1 MRRRLLLS
9 AAILALAACE
19 DGARPAASFA
29 GGGFVFNY
37 RIGEAFY
44 GVVISTRGK
53 LPDGAVIQ
61 AQFENPEGGP
71 AIVVKEN
78 FREGQ
83 RKYMLR
89 TPALK
94 GIKKDVP
101 YKVVIE
107 ILDKSG
113 DQVIKR
119 LEKTVKSDIDQS
131 TIPQEPMLIG
141 PGYTLNPN
149 QDVVKIPPR
158 Q

>member
-1 MRRRLLLS
+1 MRNP
-9 AAILALAACE
+9 ILVLGVMLILAACE
-19 DGARPAASFA
+19 DQGKPGASFA

-44 GVVISTRGK
+44 GVVINTERK
-53 LPDGAVIQ
+53 LPEGSIIQGQFEDPAGGAVI
-61 AQFENPEGGP
+61 
-71 AIVVKEN
+71 VVKDN
-78 FREGQ
+78 YREGQ

-94 GIKKDVP
+94 GIKKTLP
-101 YKVVIE
+101 YTVVVEMLDTPGGHVIE
-107 ILDKSG
+107 H
-113 DQVIKR
+113 
-119 LEKTVKSDIDQS
+119 LEKTIKSDIDQS

-149 QDVVKIPPR
+149 QNVVKIPPE

>member
-1 MRRRLLLS
+1 MIRHLLLS
-9 AAILALAACE
+9 AAIVALAACE
-19 DGARPAASFA
+19 DGGGPAASFA

-44 GVVISTRGK
+44 GVVISTKGK

-61 AQFENPEGGP
+61 AQFENPAGGP
-71 AIVVKEN
+71 AIVVKEI
-78 FREGQ
+78 FRQGQ

-101 YKVVIE
+101 YRIVVE
-107 ILDKSG
+107 IHDKSG
-113 DQVIKR
+113 APVIEP
-119 LEKTVKSDIDQS
+119 LEKTVKSDIDQA

>member
-1 MRRRLLLS
+1 MRKLLLPAS
-9 AAILALAACE
+9 IVLVLAACD
-19 DGARPAASFA
+19 DGASPEASYA

-44 GVVISTRGK
+44 GVVINTEGK
-53 LPDGAVIQ
+53 LPEGAVIQ
-61 AQFENPEGGP
+61 GRFQNPEGGSP
-71 AIVVKEN
+71 IVVNEN
-78 FREGQ
+78 FRRGQ

-101 YKVVIE
+101 YKVIVE
-107 ILDKSG
+107 ILDKPDG
-113 DQVIKR
+113 IVLAR
-119 LEKTVKSDIDQS
+119 LEKTIKSDLDQS

-149 QDVVKIPPR
+149 QDVVKIP
-158 Q
+158 

>member
-1 MRRRLLLS
+1 MRKHMSMLAVVLS
-9 AAILALAACE
+9 LAAC
-19 DGARPAASFA
+19 DDHGGPAASFA

-44 GVVISTRGK
+44 GVVINTERK
-53 LPDGAVIQ
+53 LPAGAVIQ
-61 AQFENPEGGP
+61 GQFENPAGGP
-71 AIVVKEN
+71 AIVVKDDY
-78 FREGQ
+78 REGQ

-101 YKVVIE
+101 YKVVVE
-107 ILDKSG
+107 ILDKPG
-113 DQVIKR
+113 GNVIDH
-119 LEKTVKSDIDQS
+119 LEKTIKSDVDQS
-131 TIPQEPMLIG
+131 MIPQEPMVIG

-149 QDVVKIPPR
+149 QNVVKIPPA

>member
-1 MRRRLLLS
+1 VRRHLLL
-9 AAILALAACE
+9 AAVILAMVACE
-19 DGARPAASFA
+19 DGGGPAASFA

-44 GVVISTRGK
+44 GVVISTKGK
-53 LPDGAVIQ
+53 LPEGAVIQ
-61 AQFENPEGGP
+61 AQFENPAGGP
-71 AIVVKEN
+71 AILVKEI
-78 FREGQ
+78 FRKGQ

-101 YKVVIE
+101 YRIIVE
-107 ILDKSG
+107 IHDRSG
-113 DQVIKR
+113 LPLIQR

-149 QDVVKIPPR
+149 QDVVKIPPKK
-158 Q
+158 